1 MHQGCLFRRS
11 APTLWKCI
19 AALCWITLAVPRV
32 PATEPSSP
40 DPNAATRSYEVQVL
54 RDLVYRDLHEGEA
67 AAKGKN
73 KLDFF
78 RPKGRSEFPVV
89 FFVHGGA
96 WRRGD
101 KNYLGVYSAL
111 GMCLARHGLGTVVA
125 NYRLSPDVR
134 HPEHV
139 KDVAQAFGWT
149 CKNVQKYGGRPDQIF
164 VCGHSAGGHLVS
176 LLATAESYLKAEG
189 LCRSAIKGAIP
200 ISGVY
205 DVATVELGLFQTVFG
220 RDAAVRKEASP
231 VTHVGP
237 GLPPFLIVY
246 ADNDF
251 RTCDEMS
258 EKFCRALKEQQCEA
272 RTLEVKDRNHITVLL
287 NASRSEDP
295 VPQAI
300 REFVT
305 GHLVEQRAAGKGAR
319 TGDPNQ

>member
-1 MHQGCLFRRS
+1 
-11 APTLWKCI
+11 
-19 AALCWITLAVPRV
+19 
-32 PATEPSSP
+32 
-40 DPNAATRSYEVQVL
+40 VQVV
-54 RDLVYRDLHEGEA
+54 RDLIYRELHEGEDGS
-67 AAKGKN
+67 KGKN
-73 KLDFF
+73 KLDLF
-78 RPKGRSEFPVV
+78 RPKGRNDFPVV

-101 KNYLGVYSAL
+101 KNYLGVYSSL
-111 GMCLARHGLGTVVA
+111 GMCLARLGIGTVVT
-125 NYRLSPDVR
+125 NYRLSPGVR

-139 KDVAQAFGWT
+139 KDVARAFGWT
-149 CKNVQKYGGRPDQIF
+149 CRNIQKYGGSPEQLF

-176 LLATAESYLKAEG
+176 LLTTNEDYLKAEG
-189 LCRSAIKGAIP
+189 LSRTAIKGAIP

-205 DVATVELGLFQTVFG
+205 DVATAELGLFQTVFG
-220 RDAAVRKEASP
+220 RDPTVRKEASP

-258 EKFCRALKEQQCEA
+258 EKFCRALKEQQCQA

-300 REFVT
+300 REFVA
-305 GHLVEQRAAGKGAR
+305 GHLAEPGGTSKAPR
-319 TGDPNQ
+319 GDRKP